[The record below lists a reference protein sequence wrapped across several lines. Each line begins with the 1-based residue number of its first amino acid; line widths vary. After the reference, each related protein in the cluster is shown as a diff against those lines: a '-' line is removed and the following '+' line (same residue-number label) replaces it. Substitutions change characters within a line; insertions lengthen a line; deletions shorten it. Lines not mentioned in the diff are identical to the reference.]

1 MTAWKEPTVA
11 AARRK
16 LRQSMELSYYLKNL
30 VVFSLIYLVAGGM
43 AVLSSGTAQQP
54 TMWLTMGIMLAVFY
68 APLLGFFLW
77 RIIQIFRKPEE
88 YIFCRTTL
96 SQPHAGIFRNTMNFS
111 VLLELPDGTRR
122 TRTTHS
128 IFMTHGLTVP
138 LLEDYI
144 NREVTL
150 GYNEET
156 ETVVVIG

>member
-16 LRQSMELSYYLKNL
+16 LRQSMELSYYIKNL
-30 VVFSLIYLVAGGM
+30 VIFSLIYLISGGM

-54 TMWLTMGIMLAVFY
+54 TMWLTMGIVLAVCY

-77 RIIQIFRKPEE
+77 RIFGIFRQAEH
-88 YIFCRTTL
+88 YSFCRATL
-96 SQPHAGIFRNTMNFS
+96 DQPHAGIIRNTMNFS
-111 VLLELPDGTRR
+111 VLLELPDGTRLVR
-122 TRTTHS
+122 STHS
-128 IFMTHGLTVP
+128 IFMTHGFMAP
-138 LLEDYI
+138 RLEDYV
-144 NREVTL
+144 NREVTV